1 MGHLHEQKQKDCP
14 HRDLCG
20 VGVELGF
27 MEHSL
32 RVALRGKVCEVK
44 LARECPIGVK
54 VCAKCEQSNMVRD
67 KVKGGQSLA
76 QSMAASWDL

>member
-1 MGHLHEQKQKDCP
+1 MK
-14 HRDLCG
+14 
-20 VGVELGF
+20 
-27 MEHSL
+27 
-32 RVALRGKVCEVK
+32 VK
-44 LARECPIGVK
+44 LARECPVGVK